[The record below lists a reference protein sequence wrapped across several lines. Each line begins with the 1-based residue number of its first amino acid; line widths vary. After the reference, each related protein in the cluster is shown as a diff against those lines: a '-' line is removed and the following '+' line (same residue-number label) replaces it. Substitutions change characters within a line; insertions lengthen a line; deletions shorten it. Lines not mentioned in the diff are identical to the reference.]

1 MADVLI
7 ATPLQ
12 KEHDFFTDRCV
23 QSGFHVERA
32 VLGRLPVVR
41 LPELGI
47 TVARGG
53 TGKAQ
58 FAAQMQ
64 HLLDAGGR
72 WELAVCAGAAGSLV
86 DQVSVGDVVVATT
99 TVEHDFNNRFSTR
112 ALPRF
117 DGAGAAIE
125 SLRIAATRMD
135 AFSVHFGP
143 VASGDEDVVAMERR
157 QALHDATG
165 GLAVAWEGAGGA
177 RACQFSNVPFVEVR
191 GVTDAA
197 NEGAAGAFE
206 VHLETAMKHVAMLL
220 ISWMN

>member
-1 MADVLI
+1 MANVLV

-12 KEHDFFTDRCV
+12 EEHDFFSDWCV

-47 TVARGG
+47 TLARGG

-72 WELAVCAGAAGSLV
+72 WDLAVCAGAAGSLV
-86 DQVSVGDVVVATT
+86 DHVSVGDVVVATT

-112 ALPRF
+112 PLPRF
-117 DGAGAAIE
+117 DGAADAIE
-125 SLRIAATRMD
+125 SLRAAATKID
-135 AFSVHFGP
+135 AFSVYFGP
-143 VASGDEDVVAMERR
+143 VASGDEDVVAAERR
-157 QALHDATG
+157 QALHHATG
-165 GLAVAWEGAGGA
+165 GLVVAWEGAGGA
-177 RACQFSNVPFVEVR
+177 RACKFSEAPFVEVR

-197 NEGAAGAFE
+197 DEGAAGDFE
-206 VHLETAMKHVAMLL
+206 VHLEAAMKHVAMLF
-220 ISWMN
+220 ISWVD